1 MLLRNFRF
9 SYTGKFFTL
18 KHSFTIY
25 VLNSTGLFFFLIPA
39 FTCLILPWCV
49 FIKFSIFQHW
59 RREYSI
65 GVTILSQNRKLWR
78 SKSLS
83 TYSVNMC
90 EHISRRLRAS
100 TYDLRSHICNTN
112 DLLAIFS
119 YYRYCCSYNK
129 FWVKL
134 PWLKYTYSNA
144 IERRIRLNQFQKS
157 DLASTA
163 LPGFI
168 WPWYTRAHHF
178 LLCFPASSF
187 PSDFLPQQII
197 IDQI

>member
-1 MLLRNFRF
+1 M
-9 SYTGKFFTL
+9 
-18 KHSFTIY
+18 KHSLTIY
-25 VLNSTGLFFFLIPA
+25 VLNSTGLFFFFLIPA

-59 RREYSI
+59 CREYSI
-65 GVTILSQNRKLWR
+65 GVTVLSQNRKLWR

-83 TYSVNMC
+83 TYSVNIC
-90 EHISRRLRAS
+90 EYISTGLRAS
-100 TYDLRSHICNTN
+100 TYDLQSRICNTN

-119 YYRYCCSYNK
+119 YCRYCSSYNK

-144 IERRIRLNQFQKS
+144 IERRIRLNQCQKS
-157 DLASTA
+157 DRASTA

-168 WPWYTRAHHF
+168 WPGAPEHTIFSFASLPLHF
-178 LLCFPASSF
+178 LQIF
-187 PSDFLPQQII
+187 FLNKLL
-197 IDQI
+197 